1 MSTATFGPPLIVW
14 LGPRRY
20 SFPTG
25 RDVTV
30 GLDSS
35 ADIRLDAA
43 GPSSTPPLVVLHYN
57 GDQWIAV
64 DRSEAGIYVDG
75 VRMST
80 VFIHDGRAI
89 TLGDPQYGPRLV
101 FQLAAP
107 PPPPRQAPPPPM
119 RPAAPP
125 PRPPRPVQHNRPP
138 VPPPPLRPPPPP
150 RPMPGAGPW
159 PAPPPPPP
167 PMPAP
172 PLPIAQPPPP
182 PPLQPPPQQL
192 APPQPAPGLPP
203 GIPPPAPRRTA
214 VTARLTGAMQKL
226 LPRRPQPRP
235 SEAAPTTQLEQPAE
249 EKTPPPPLP
258 LPPPQ
263 QPEPDL
269 PPAIPAPAP
278 RRTVVTARLTGA
290 MQKLLPRRPQPRPH
304 EAAPTTQLEQPAEE
318 KIPSPPTERV
328 SITGSLQ
335 ARRVR
340 LSVDGDQALADLS
353 FTASPGTVTAVVGL
367 SEASTSALVDV
378 LGGAIQPSGGTVDF
392 DGHDV
397 AADDVRPHV
406 GLVPHHDLLH
416 PQLTLEQALRY
427 AAELRLPPSTSVD
440 RRREAVHS
448 ALEKMGLSSLR
459 TVKAG
464 KLTVEQRKRA
474 SLAVELLTE
483 PSLLVF
489 DEPTADL
496 DSAAEQEMSETLRR
510 LADEGRVVVVATTA
524 PSNLDAC
531 DRVLVLTPTGIPVFA
546 GAPSQIGTQ
555 LGSTDW
561 AVILKRVRADP
572 YGAHDEYLARQH
584 DAPAADP
591 EPLESDEHPAPPPLP
606 SLLRQS
612 IIAARRQAWLMVADQ
627 RYFIFLTILP
637 LLIGAISLL
646 VPGDAGLGPASR
658 YGSSPD
664 QAVEILAV
672 LAVGAVLIGTALG
685 IRDLFG
691 EQRIFRREQAH
702 GLSAS
707 AFLAGKVIVYSL
719 TAIVQTAVITIV
731 ATVGTAAPS
740 HGGALLGHGKLGAT
754 VELFIAL
761 AVTAIVSAMVALGF
775 SLLAT
780 YSEQILLTA
789 VLIVLIS
796 MVFAGA
802 LFPLSGR
809 FPLEQIAGLV
819 PSRWGFAAAAAT
831 IDVHAVNPLAEAD
844 DSWKHSSGQWL
855 LDMGVLIGFGVV
867 ATAALRWRLRRPSR
881 RHQLP
886 LISDHNAL

>member
-30 GLDSS
+30 GLDGS
-35 ADIRLDAA
+35 ADVRLDAT
-43 GPSSTPPLVVLHYN
+43 GPSATPPLVVLHYN

-64 DRSEAGIYVDG
+64 DRSEAGIFVDG

-107 PPPPRQAPPPPM
+107 PPPPPQAPPPPM

-125 PRPPRPVQHNRPP
+125 PRPPRPAHHNRPP
-138 VPPPPLRPPPPP
+138 LPPPPLRPPPPP
-150 RPMPGAGPW
+150 PRPMPGPAPW
-159 PAPPPPPP
+159 SAPPPPPP
-167 PMPAP
+167 PMRTP
-172 PLPIAQPPPP
+172 PPPPIAQAPPP
-182 PPLQPPPQQL
+182 PPLPPPPLPPPPPQQPAPDLPPAIL
-192 APPQPAPGLPP
+192 APAPK
-203 GIPPPAPRRTA
+203 RT
-214 VTARLTGAMQKL
+214 VITARLTGAMHKL
-226 LPRRPQPRP
+226 LSRRPQPRP
-235 SEAAPTTQLEQPAE
+235 DEAAPTTQLEQPDE
-249 EKTPPPPLP
+249 EK
-258 LPPPQ
+258 
-263 QPEPDL
+263 
-269 PPAIPAPAP
+269 
-278 RRTVVTARLTGA
+278 V
-290 MQKLLPRRPQPRPH
+290 
-304 EAAPTTQLEQPAEE
+304 
-318 KIPSPPTERV
+318 PSPPTERV

-378 LGGAIQPSGGTVDF
+378 LGGAVQPSGGTVDF

-427 AAELRLPPSTSVD
+427 AAELRLPPGTSAD
-440 RRREAVHS
+440 RRREAVRS
-448 ALEKMGLSSLR
+448 VLETMGLSSLR

-489 DEPTADL
+489 DEPTVDL

-546 GAPSQIGTQ
+546 GAPSQIDTQ

-561 AVILKRVRADP
+561 AVILKRVRSDP
-572 YGAHDEYLARQH
+572 YGAHDAYLARQQ

-591 EPLESDEHPAPPPLP
+591 EPLESVEHPAPPPLP

-672 LAVGAVLIGTALG
+672 LAVGAVLMGTALG

-731 ATVGTAAPS
+731 ATVGTEAPS

-780 YSEQILLTA
+780 YSEQIVLTA

-802 LFPLSGR
+802 LFPISGR

-831 IDVHAVNPLAEAD
+831 VDVHAVNPLAEAD

>member
-1 MSTATFGPPLIVW
+1 VSTAAFGPPLIVW

-35 ADIRLDAA
+35 ADIHLDAA
-43 GPSSTPPLVVLHYN
+43 GPSATPPLVVLHYN

-64 DRSEAGIYVDG
+64 DRSEAGIFVDG

-107 PPPPRQAPPPPM
+107 PPRPPQAPPPPM

-125 PRPPRPVQHNRPP
+125 PRPPRPVHHNRPP
-138 VPPPPLRPPPPP
+138 VPPLPLRPPP
-150 RPMPGAGPW
+150 RPVPGAGPW
-159 PAPPPPPP
+159 SAPPPPPP
-167 PMPAP
+167 PMPTP
-172 PLPIAQPPPP
+172 PPPIVQAPPPP
-182 PPLQPPPQQL
+182 PLLQPPPQQ
-192 APPQPAPGLPP
+192 A
-203 GIPPPAPRRTA
+203 
-214 VTARLTGAMQKL
+214 
-226 LPRRPQPRP
+226 
-235 SEAAPTTQLEQPAE
+235 
-249 EKTPPPPLP
+249 
-258 LPPPQ
+258 
-263 QPEPDL
+263 EPDL

-290 MQKLLPRRPQPRPH
+290 MQKLLPRRPQPRLH
-304 EAAPTTQLEQPAEE
+304 EAAPTTQLQQPAEE
-318 KIPSPPTERV
+318 KIPSPSPERV
-328 SITGSLQ
+328 SITGPLQ

-340 LSVDGDQALADLS
+340 LSVDGEQALADLS

-378 LGGAIQPSGGTVDF
+378 LGGAVQPSGGTVDF

-416 PQLTLEQALRY
+416 RQLTLEQALRY
-427 AAELRLPPSTSVD
+427 AAELRLPPGTSAD
-440 RRREAVHS
+440 RRREVVGS
-448 ALEKMGLSSLR
+448 VLEKMGLSSLR

-496 DSAAEQEMSETLRR
+496 DSAAEQQMSETLRR

-561 AVILKRVRADP
+561 AVILKRVRSDP
-572 YGAHDEYLARQH
+572 YGAHDEYLARQQ

-591 EPLESDEHPAPPPLP
+591 EPLESVEHPAPPPLP

-612 IIAARRQAWLMVADQ
+612 IIATRRQAWLMVADQ
-627 RYFIFLTILP
+627 GYFIFLTILP

-672 LAVGAVLIGTALG
+672 LAVGAVLMGTALG

-731 ATVGTAAPS
+731 ATVGTGAPS

-802 LFPLSGR
+802 LFPISGR
-809 FPLEQIAGLV
+809 IPLEQIAGLV

-831 IDVHAVNPLAEAD
+831 VDVHAVNPLAEAD

>member
-1 MSTATFGPPLIVW
+1 M
-14 LGPRRY
+14 
-20 SFPTG
+20 
-25 RDVTV
+25 
-30 GLDSS
+30 
-35 ADIRLDAA
+35 
-43 GPSSTPPLVVLHYN
+43 
-57 GDQWIAV
+57 
-64 DRSEAGIYVDG
+64 
-75 VRMST
+75 
-80 VFIHDGRAI
+80 
-89 TLGDPQYGPRLV
+89 
-101 FQLAAP
+101 
-107 PPPPRQAPPPPM
+107 
-119 RPAAPP
+119 
-125 PRPPRPVQHNRPP
+125 
-138 VPPPPLRPPPPP
+138 
-150 RPMPGAGPW
+150 
-159 PAPPPPPP
+159 
-167 PMPAP
+167 
-172 PLPIAQPPPP
+172 
-182 PPLQPPPQQL
+182 
-192 APPQPAPGLPP
+192 
-203 GIPPPAPRRTA
+203 
-214 VTARLTGAMQKL
+214 
-226 LPRRPQPRP
+226 
-235 SEAAPTTQLEQPAE
+235 
-249 EKTPPPPLP
+249 
-258 LPPPQ
+258 
-263 QPEPDL
+263 
-269 PPAIPAPAP
+269 
-278 RRTVVTARLTGA
+278 
-290 MQKLLPRRPQPRPH
+290 
-304 EAAPTTQLEQPAEE
+304 
-318 KIPSPPTERV
+318 
-328 SITGSLQ
+328 
-335 ARRVR
+335 R

-378 LGGAIQPSGGTVDF
+378 LGGTIQPSGGTVDF

-406 GLVPHHDLLH
+406 GLVPHHDLLY

-427 AAELRLPPSTSVD
+427 TAELRLPPGTSAD
-440 RRREAVHS
+440 RRREVVRS
-448 ALEKMGLSSLR
+448 VLEKMGLSSLR

-510 LADEGRVVVVATTA
+510 LADEGRAVVVATTA
-524 PSNLDAC
+524 PTNLDAC

-572 YGAHDEYLARQH
+572 YGAHDAYLARQH

-591 EPLESDEHPAPPPLP
+591 EPLETVEHPAPPPLP
-606 SLLRQS
+606 SLLRQT

-672 LAVGAVLIGTALG
+672 LVVGAVLMGTALG

-707 AFLAGKVIVYSL
+707 AYLAGKVIVYSL
-719 TAIVQTAVITIV
+719 TAIVQTAVITVV
-731 ATVGTAAPS
+731 ATVGTGAPTQAPLYSATASSVPASSCSSRWRSPPSSRRWSRLAS
-740 HGGALLGHGKLGAT
+740 HC
-754 VELFIAL
+754 
-761 AVTAIVSAMVALGF
+761 
-775 SLLAT
+775 LAT

-802 LFPLSGR
+802 LFPISGR

-831 IDVHAVNPLAEAD
+831 VDVHAVNPLAEAD

-855 LDMGVLIGFGVV
+855 LDMGALIGFGVA

>member
-1 MSTATFGPPLIVW
+1 VSTATFGPPLIVW

-43 GPSSTPPLVVLHYN
+43 GPSATPPLVVLHYN

-64 DRSEAGIYVDG
+64 DRGEAGIFVDG

-107 PPPPRQAPPPPM
+107 PPPPPQAPPPPM
-119 RPAAPP
+119 RPTAPP

-150 RPMPGAGPW
+150 PRPIPGPAPWSAPGPAPW
-159 PAPPPPPP
+159 SAPPPPPP
-167 PMPAP
+167 PMPT
-172 PLPIAQPPPP
+172 PPPP
-182 PPLQPPPQQL
+182 LLQPPPQQ
-192 APPQPAPGLPP
+192 PA
-203 GIPPPAPRRTA
+203 
-214 VTARLTGAMQKL
+214 
-226 LPRRPQPRP
+226 
-235 SEAAPTTQLEQPAE
+235 
-249 EKTPPPPLP
+249 
-258 LPPPQ
+258 
-263 QPEPDL
+263 PDL

-278 RRTVVTARLTGA
+278 KRTVVTARLTGA
-290 MQKLLPRRPQPRPH
+290 MQKLRPRRPQPRPH

-318 KIPSPPTERV
+318 KTPSPPPERV

-406 GLVPHHDLLH
+406 GLVPRHDLLH

-427 AAELRLPPSTSVD
+427 AAELRLPPGTSAD
-440 RRREAVHS
+440 GRREVVRS
-448 ALEKMGLSSLR
+448 VLEKMGLSSLR

-561 AVILKRVRADP
+561 AVILKRVRSDP
-572 YGAHDEYLARQH
+572 YGAHDAYLARQQ

-591 EPLESDEHPAPPPLP
+591 EPLESVEHPAPPPLP

-672 LAVGAVLIGTALG
+672 LAVGAVLMGTALG

-731 ATVGTAAPS
+731 ATVGTEAPS

-802 LFPLSGR
+802 LFPISGR
-809 FPLEQIAGLV
+809 IPLEQIAALV

-831 IDVHAVNPLAEAD
+831 VDVHAVNPLAEAD

>member
-43 GPSSTPPLVVLHYN
+43 GPSATPPLVVLHYN

-64 DRSEAGIYVDG
+64 DRSEAGIFVDG

-107 PPPPRQAPPPPM
+107 PPPPPQAPPPPM

-125 PRPPRPVQHNRPP
+125 PRPPWPVHHNRPP

-150 RPMPGAGPW
+150 RPMPGPAPW
-159 PAPPPPPP
+159 SAPPPPPP
-167 PMPAP
+167 PTPAP
-172 PLPIAQPPPP
+172 PPPLAQAPPPP
-182 PPLQPPPQQL
+182 PLLQPPPQQ
-192 APPQPAPGLPP
+192 PA
-203 GIPPPAPRRTA
+203 
-214 VTARLTGAMQKL
+214 
-226 LPRRPQPRP
+226 
-235 SEAAPTTQLEQPAE
+235 
-249 EKTPPPPLP
+249 
-258 LPPPQ
+258 
-263 QPEPDL
+263 PDL
-269 PPAIPAPAP
+269 PPAFPAPAP
-278 RRTVVTARLTGA
+278 KRTVVTARLTGA

-304 EAAPTTQLEQPAEE
+304 EAAPTTQLQQPAEE
-318 KIPSPPTERV
+318 KIPSPSPERV

-378 LGGAIQPSGGTVDF
+378 LGGTIQPSGGTVDF

-427 AAELRLPPSTSVD
+427 AAELRLPPGTSAD
-440 RRREAVHS
+440 HRREVVRS
-448 ALEKMGLSSLR
+448 VLEKMGLSSLR

-591 EPLESDEHPAPPPLP
+591 EPLESVEHPAPPPLP

-672 LAVGAVLIGTALG
+672 LAVGAVLMGTALG

-702 GLSAS
+702 GFSAS

-731 ATVGTAAPS
+731 ATVGTGAPS
-740 HGGALLGHGKLGAT
+740 HGGALLGHGKLGAS

-802 LFPLSGR
+802 LFPISGR

-831 IDVHAVNPLAEAD
+831 VDVHAVNPLAEAD

>member
-1 MSTATFGPPLIVW
+1 VSTATFGPLLIVW

-20 SFPTG
+20 SFPAG

-35 ADIRLDAA
+35 ADIRLNAA
-43 GPSSTPPLVVLHYN
+43 GPSATPPLVVLHYN
-57 GDQWIAV
+57 GEQWLAV
-64 DRSEAGIYVDG
+64 DRSEAGIFVDG

-107 PPPPRQAPPPPM
+107 PPPPPQAPPPPM

-125 PRPPRPVQHNRPP
+125 PRLSRPVHHNRAP
-138 VPPPPLRPPPPP
+138 VPPPLLPPPPPPP
-150 RPMPGAGPW
+150 RPMPGPAPW
-159 PAPPPPPP
+159 SAPPPPRPMPPPQPPLAQAPPPPPP
-167 PMPAP
+167 
-172 PLPIAQPPPP
+172 LHP
-182 PPLQPPPQQL
+182 PPLH
-192 APPQPAPGLPP
+192 
-203 GIPPPAPRRTA
+203 
-214 VTARLTGAMQKL
+214 
-226 LPRRPQPRP
+226 
-235 SEAAPTTQLEQPAE
+235 
-249 EKTPPPPLP
+249 
-258 LPPPQ
+258 PPPQ

-269 PPAIPAPAP
+269 PQAIPAPASK
-278 RRTVVTARLTGA
+278 RTVVTARLTGA

-318 KIPSPPTERV
+318 KISSPPPERV

-416 PQLTLEQALRY
+416 PQLTLGQALRY
-427 AAELRLPPSTSVD
+427 AAELRLPPGTSAD
-440 RRREAVHS
+440 RRREVVRS
-448 ALEKMGLSSLR
+448 VLEKMGLSSLR

-546 GAPSQIGTQ
+546 GTPSQIGAQ

-591 EPLESDEHPAPPPLP
+591 EPLETAEHPAPPPLP

-637 LLIGAISLL
+637 LLIGAITLL

-672 LAVGAVLIGTALG
+672 LAVGAVLMGTALG

-691 EQRIFRREQAH
+691 EGRIFRREQAH

-731 ATVGTAAPS
+731 ATVGTGAPS

-761 AVTAIVSAMVALGF
+761 AVTAIVSAMLALSF

-802 LFPLSGR
+802 LFPISGR

-831 IDVHAVNPLAEAD
+831 VDVHAVNPLAEAD

-855 LDMGVLIGFGVV
+855 LDMGVLIGFGIV

>member
-43 GPSSTPPLVVLHYN
+43 GPSATPPLVVLHYN

-64 DRSEAGIYVDG
+64 DRSEAGIFVDG

-89 TLGDPQYGPRLV
+89 TLGDPQYGPRLI

-107 PPPPRQAPPPPM
+107 PPPPPQAPPPPM

-125 PRPPRPVQHNRPP
+125 PRPPRPVHHNRPP
-138 VPPPPLRPPPPP
+138 VRPPLLPPPPRAMPGPVAWSAVPPPPL
-150 RPMPGAGPW
+150 
-159 PAPPPPPP
+159 
-167 PMPAP
+167 
-172 PLPIAQPPPP
+172 LQPPPP
-182 PPLQPPPQQL
+182 LAQAPPPLPLRQPPPQQPEPDV
-192 APPQPAPGLPP
+192 PPAF
-203 GIPPPAPRRTA
+203 PPPAPKRMA
-214 VTARLTGAMQKL
+214 VTSRLTGAMHKL

-235 SEAAPTTQLEQPAE
+235 DDFALTTQLP
-249 EKTPPPPLP
+249 
-258 LPPPQ
+258 
-263 QPEPDL
+263 
-269 PPAIPAPAP
+269 
-278 RRTVVTARLTGA
+278 
-290 MQKLLPRRPQPRPH
+290 
-304 EAAPTTQLEQPAEE
+304 QPAEE
-318 KIPSPPTERV
+318 KIPSPSPERV
-328 SITGSLQ
+328 SITGPLQ

-340 LSVDGDQALADLS
+340 LSVDGEQALADLS

-392 DGHDV
+392 DGHYV

-406 GLVPHHDLLH
+406 GLVPRHDLLH
-416 PQLTLEQALRY
+416 PQLTLEQALGY
-427 AAELRLPPSTSVD
+427 AAELRLPPGTSAD
-440 RRREAVHS
+440 RRREVVRS
-448 ALEKMGLSSLR
+448 VLEKMGLSSLR

-672 LAVGAVLIGTALG
+672 LAVGAVLMGTSLG
-685 IRDLFG
+685 IRDLFA

-719 TAIVQTAVITIV
+719 TAVAQTAVITIV
-731 ATVGTAAPS
+731 ATVGTVAPT
-740 HGGALLGHGKLGAT
+740 HGAALLGHSKLGAS

-796 MVFAGA
+796 MMFAGA
-802 LFPLSGR
+802 LFPISGR

-831 IDVHAVNPLAEAD
+831 VDVHAVNPLAEAD

-855 LDMGVLIGFGVV
+855 LDMGVLIGFGVA
-867 ATAALRWRLRRPSR
+867 ATAALHWRLRRPSR

>member
-1 MSTATFGPPLIVW
+1 VSTATFGPLLIVW

-30 GLDSS
+30 GLETT

-43 GPSSTPPLVVLHYN
+43 GPSATPPLVVLHYN
-57 GDQWIAV
+57 GDQWLAV
-64 DRSEAGIYVDG
+64 DRSEAGIFVDG

-125 PRPPRPVQHNRPP
+125 PRPPRPVAHNRPP

-150 RPMPGAGPW
+150 RPMPGARAW
-159 PAPPPPPP
+159 SAPPPPPP
-167 PMPAP
+167 PMPTP
-172 PLPIAQPPPP
+172 PPPIAWSASPPPIAQAPPP
-182 PPLQPPPQQL
+182 PPLLQPPPQL
-192 APPQPAPGLPP
+192 PEPDLPPAIPAPV
-203 GIPPPAPRRTA
+203 PRRTA

-226 LPRRPQPRP
+226 LPRRSQPRLH
-235 SEAAPTTQLEQPAE
+235 EAEPTTQLQ
-249 EKTPPPPLP
+249 
-258 LPPPQ
+258 
-263 QPEPDL
+263 
-269 PPAIPAPAP
+269 
-278 RRTVVTARLTGA
+278 
-290 MQKLLPRRPQPRPH
+290 
-304 EAAPTTQLEQPAEE
+304 QPAEE
-318 KIPSPPTERV
+318 KIPSPPSERV
-328 SITGSLQ
+328 SITGPLQ

-340 LSVDGDQALADLS
+340 LSVDGEQALANLS

-378 LGGAIQPSGGTVDF
+378 LGGAVQPSGGTVDF

-416 PQLTLEQALRY
+416 PQLTLDQALRY
-427 AAELRLPPSTSVD
+427 AAELRLPPATSAD
-440 RRREAVHS
+440 RRREVVHS
-448 ALEKMGLSSLR
+448 VLEKMGLSSLR

-561 AVILKRVRADP
+561 AVILKRVRSDP
-572 YGAHDEYLARQH
+572 YGAHDEYLARQQ

-591 EPLESDEHPAPPPLP
+591 EPPESVERPAPPPLP

-612 IIAARRQAWLMVADQ
+612 IIATRRQAWLLVADQ

-637 LLIGAISLL
+637 LLVGAISLL

-685 IRDLFG
+685 IRDLFR

-702 GLSAS
+702 GFSAS

-731 ATVGTAAPS
+731 ATVGTGAPN

-780 YSEQILLTA
+780 YSEQILLSA

-802 LFPLSGR
+802 LFPISGR

-819 PSRWGFAAAAAT
+819 PSRWGFAATAAT
-831 IDVHAVNPLAEAD
+831 VDVHAVNPLAEAD

-855 LDMGVLIGFGVV
+855 LDMGALLGFGIV

-881 RHQLP
+881 RHQPP

>member
-1 MSTATFGPPLIVW
+1 VSTATFGPPLIVW

-25 RDVTV
+25 RDVTI
-30 GLDSS
+30 GLDSD
-35 ADIRLDAA
+35 ADIRLQAV
-43 GPSSTPPLVVLHYN
+43 GPSVTPPLVVLHYN
-57 GDQWIAV
+57 GDQWLAV
-64 DRSEAGIYVDG
+64 DRSEAGIFVDG

-107 PPPPRQAPPPPM
+107 PPPRPQAPPPPM

-125 PRPPRPVQHNRPP
+125 PRPPRPFQHNRPP
-138 VPPPPLRPPPPP
+138 VPPPLLPPPP
-150 RPMPGAGPW
+150 RPMPGPVAW
-159 PAPPPPPP
+159 SAAPPPP
-167 PMPAP
+167 
-172 PLPIAQPPPP
+172 L
-182 PPLQPPPQQL
+182 LQ
-192 APPQPAPGLPP
+192 
-203 GIPPPAPRRTA
+203 
-214 VTARLTGAMQKL
+214 
-226 LPRRPQPRP
+226 
-235 SEAAPTTQLEQPAE
+235 
-249 EKTPPPPLP
+249 
-258 LPPPQ
+258 PPPQ
-263 QPEPDL
+263 QPEPDS
-269 PPAIPAPAP
+269 PPAFPPPASK
-278 RRTVVTARLTGA
+278 RTVVTARLTGA
-290 MQKLLPRRPQPRPH
+290 MQKLRPRRPQPRPH
-304 EAAPTTQLEQPAEE
+304 EAAPTTQQPQSAEE
-318 KIPSPPTERV
+318 KIPSPPPERV
-328 SITGSLQ
+328 SITGPLQ

-340 LSVDGDQALADLS
+340 LSVDGEQALADLS

-378 LGGAIQPSGGTVDF
+378 LGGAVQPSGGTVDF

-397 AADDVRPHV
+397 AADDVRPHI

-427 AAELRLPPSTSVD
+427 AAELRLPPGTSAD
-440 RRREAVHS
+440 HRREVVRS
-448 ALEKMGLSSLR
+448 VLEKMGLGSLR

-496 DSAAEQEMSETLRR
+496 DSAAEQEISETLRR
-510 LADEGRVVVVATTA
+510 LANEGRVVVVATTA
-524 PSNLDAC
+524 PTDLDAC

-591 EPLESDEHPAPPPLP
+591 EPPETVEHPAAPPLP
-606 SLLRQS
+606 SLLRQ
-612 IIAARRQAWLMVADQ
+612 ILIAARRQAWLMVADQ
-627 RYFIFLTILP
+627 RYLIFLTILP
-637 LLIGAISLL
+637 LLVGAISLL

-672 LAVGAVLIGTALG
+672 LVVGAVLMGTALG

-707 AFLAGKVIVYSL
+707 AYLAGKIIVYSL

-731 ATVGTAAPS
+731 ATVGTGAPT
-740 HGGALLGHGKLGAT
+740 HGAALLGHSKLGAS

-761 AVTAIVSAMVALGF
+761 AVTAIASAMVALGF

-802 LFPLSGR
+802 LFPTSGR
-809 FPLEQIAGLV
+809 FPLEQIAALV

-831 IDVHAVNPLAEAD
+831 VDIHAVNPLAEAD

-855 LDMGVLIGFGVV
+855 LDMGALIGFGVA

-886 LISDHNAL
+886 LISDHSAL

>member
-1 MSTATFGPPLIVW
+1 VSTATFGPTLIVW

-30 GLDSS
+30 GLDTS
-35 ADIRLDAA
+35 ADVRLDSA
-43 GPSSTPPLVVLHYN
+43 GPLATPPLVVLHYN

-64 DRSEAGIYVDG
+64 DRSEAGIYVEG

-107 PPPPRQAPPPPM
+107 PPPPPQAPPPPPM

-125 PRPPRPVQHNRPP
+125 PRPIHHNR
-138 VPPPPLRPPPPP
+138 PPPP
-150 RPMPGAGPW
+150 RPMPGPVPRSA
-159 PAPPPPPP
+159 
-167 PMPAP
+167 
-172 PLPIAQPPPP
+172 PPPP
-182 PPLQPPPQQL
+182 PPLQPPP
-192 APPQPAPGLPP
+192 PPLQPPPPPLQSPPPPIQPAP
-203 GIPPPAPRRTA
+203 PPPPQQPEPESPPAFPPPVPRRAA

-235 SEAAPTTQLEQPAE
+235 QEPAPTTQLHQPAE
-249 EKTPPPPLP
+249 EK
-258 LPPPQ
+258 
-263 QPEPDL
+263 
-269 PPAIPAPAP
+269 
-278 RRTVVTARLTGA
+278 V
-290 MQKLLPRRPQPRPH
+290 
-304 EAAPTTQLEQPAEE
+304 
-318 KIPSPPTERV
+318 PSPSPERV
-328 SITGSLQ
+328 SITGALQ

-340 LSVDGDQALADLS
+340 LSVDGEQALADLS

-378 LGGAIQPSGGTVDF
+378 LGGAIQPTGGTVDF

-427 AAELRLPPSTSVD
+427 AAELRLPPSTSAD
-440 RRREAVHS
+440 RRREVVHS
-448 ALEKMGLSSLR
+448 ALEKTGLSALR
-459 TVKAG
+459 TVKTG
-464 KLTVEQRKRA
+464 KLTVDQRKRA

-510 LADEGRVVVVATTA
+510 LADEGRVVVVVTTA

-546 GAPSQIGTQ
+546 DAPSQIGTQ

-561 AVILKRVRADP
+561 AVILKRVRSDP
-572 YGAHDEYLARQH
+572 YGAHDAYLARQQ

-591 EPLESDEHPAPPPLP
+591 EPLESVEHPAPPPLP

-658 YGSSPD
+658 YGGSPD

-672 LAVGAVLIGTALG
+672 LTVGAVLIGTALG
-685 IRDLFG
+685 VRDLFA

-707 AFLAGKVIVYSL
+707 AFLGGKAIVYSL
-719 TAIVQTAVITIV
+719 PAVVQAAVITVV
-731 ATVGTAAPS
+731 ATVGTKPPS
-740 HGGALLGHGKLGAT
+740 HGAVLLGHSKLGAS
-754 VELFIAL
+754 VELFMVL
-761 AVTAIVSAMVALGF
+761 AVTAIVSAMVALAF
-775 SLLAT
+775 SALAT
-780 YSEQILLTA
+780 YSEEVLLIG

-796 MVFAGA
+796 LVFAGA

-819 PSRWGFAAAAAT
+819 PSRWGFAAAAST
-831 IDVHAVNPLAEAD
+831 VDLHAVNPLA
-844 DSWKHSSGQWL
+844 DS
-855 LDMGVLIGFGVV
+855 D
-867 ATAALRWRLRRPSR
+867 
-881 RHQLP
+881 
-886 LISDHNAL
+886 

>member
-1 MSTATFGPPLIVW
+1 VSTATFGPPLIVW

-20 SFPTG
+20 SFPIG
-25 RDVTV
+25 RDVIV

-35 ADIRLDAA
+35 ADVRLDAA
-43 GPSSTPPLVVLHYN
+43 GPSATPPLVVLHYN

-64 DRSEAGIYVDG
+64 DRSEAGIFVDG

-107 PPPPRQAPPPPM
+107 PPPRAQAPPPPMRPAVPPPPM

-125 PRPPRPVQHNRPP
+125 PRPPRPVHHNRPP

-150 RPMPGAGPW
+150 GAGAW
-159 PAPPPPPP
+159 SAPPPPPP
-167 PMPAP
+167 P
-172 PLPIAQPPPP
+172 PL
-182 PPLQPPPQQL
+182 LQ
-192 APPQPAPGLPP
+192 
-203 GIPPPAPRRTA
+203 
-214 VTARLTGAMQKL
+214 
-226 LPRRPQPRP
+226 
-235 SEAAPTTQLEQPAE
+235 
-249 EKTPPPPLP
+249 
-258 LPPPQ
+258 PPPQ

-290 MQKLLPRRPQPRPH
+290 MQKLRPQRPQPPLH
-304 EAAPTTQLEQPAEE
+304 EAAPTTQLQQPAEE
-318 KIPSPPTERV
+318 KIPSPSPERV
-328 SITGSLQ
+328 SITGPLQ

-340 LSVDGDQALADLS
+340 LSVDGEQALADLS

-378 LGGAIQPSGGTVDF
+378 LGGAVQPSGGTVDF

-416 PQLTLEQALRY
+416 PQLTLVQALRY
-427 AAELRLPPSTSVD
+427 AAELRLPPGTSAD
-440 RRREAVHS
+440 RRREVVRS
-448 ALEKMGLSSLR
+448 ALEKVGLSSLR

-496 DSAAEQEMSETLRR
+496 DAAAEQEMSETLRR

-546 GAPSQIGTQ
+546 GAPSEIGTQ

-561 AVILKRVRADP
+561 TVILKRVRADP
-572 YGAHDEYLARQH
+572 YGAHDEYLARQQ

-591 EPLESDEHPAPPPLP
+591 EPLESVEHPAPPPLP
-606 SLLRQS
+606 SLLRQI

-672 LAVGAVLIGTALG
+672 LAVGAVLMGTALG
-685 IRDLFG
+685 IRELFG

-731 ATVGTAAPS
+731 ATVGTGAPS

-802 LFPLSGR
+802 LFPISGR

-819 PSRWGFAAAAAT
+819 PARWGFAAAAAT
-831 IDVHAVNPLAEAD
+831 VDVHAVNPLAEAD

-855 LDMGVLIGFGVV
+855 LDMGVLIGLGVV
-867 ATAALRWRLRRPSR
+867 ATATLRWRLRRPSR

>member
-1 MSTATFGPPLIVW
+1 
-14 LGPRRY
+14 
-20 SFPTG
+20 
-25 RDVTV
+25 
-30 GLDSS
+30 
-35 ADIRLDAA
+35 
-43 GPSSTPPLVVLHYN
+43 
-57 GDQWIAV
+57 
-64 DRSEAGIYVDG
+64 
-75 VRMST
+75 
-80 VFIHDGRAI
+80 
-89 TLGDPQYGPRLV
+89 
-101 FQLAAP
+101 
-107 PPPPRQAPPPPM
+107 
-119 RPAAPP
+119 
-125 PRPPRPVQHNRPP
+125 
-138 VPPPPLRPPPPP
+138 
-150 RPMPGAGPW
+150 
-159 PAPPPPPP
+159 
-167 PMPAP
+167 
-172 PLPIAQPPPP
+172 
-182 PPLQPPPQQL
+182 
-192 APPQPAPGLPP
+192 
-203 GIPPPAPRRTA
+203 
-214 VTARLTGAMQKL
+214 
-226 LPRRPQPRP
+226 
-235 SEAAPTTQLEQPAE
+235 
-249 EKTPPPPLP
+249 
-258 LPPPQ
+258 
-263 QPEPDL
+263 
-269 PPAIPAPAP
+269 
-278 RRTVVTARLTGA
+278 VVTARLTGA

-304 EAAPTTQLEQPAEE
+304 EAAPTTQLPQQAEK
-318 KIPSPPTERV
+318 KIPSPSPERV
-328 SITGSLQ
+328 SITGPLQ

-353 FTASPGTVTAVVGL
+353 FTASPGTVIAVVGL

-397 AADDVRPHV
+397 AANDVRPHV
-406 GLVPHHDLLH
+406 GLVPRHDLLH

-427 AAELRLPPSTSVD
+427 AAELRLPPGTSAD
-440 RRREAVHS
+440 HRREVVRS
-448 ALEKMGLSSLR
+448 VLEKMGLSSLR

-510 LADEGRVVVVATTA
+510 LADEGRVVVVATTT
-524 PSNLDAC
+524 PTNLDAC

-546 GAPSQIGTQ
+546 GAPSQIGAQ

-591 EPLESDEHPAPPPLP
+591 EPLETVERRAPPPLP

-672 LAVGAVLIGTALG
+672 LVVGAVLMGTALG

-731 ATVGTAAPS
+731 AAVGTAAPTD
-740 HGGALLGHGKLGAT
+740 GAALLGHGKLGAT

-789 VLIVLIS
+789 VLIILIS

-802 LFPLSGR
+802 LFPISGR
-809 FPLEQIAGLV
+809 IPLEQIAGLV

-831 IDVHAVNPLAEAD
+831 VDVHAVNPLAEAD

-855 LDMGVLIGFGVV
+855 LDMGALIGFGVA

>member
-1 MSTATFGPPLIVW
+1 VAVSTATFGSPLIVW

-20 SFPTG
+20 SFPIG

-35 ADIRLDAA
+35 ADIRLDAT
-43 GPSSTPPLVVLHYN
+43 GPSATPPLVVLHHN

-64 DRSEAGIYVDG
+64 DRSEAGLFVDG

-89 TLGDPQYGPRLV
+89 TLGDPQYGPRLI
-101 FQLAAP
+101 FQLPAP
-107 PPPPRQAPPPPM
+107 PPPPPQAPPPPM
-119 RPAAPP
+119 RPPAAP

-138 VPPPPLRPPPPP
+138 IPPPLMPSPPPPRPMPGPARRPVPPPPPPP
-150 RPMPGAGPW
+150 RPMPP
-159 PAPPPPPP
+159 PPPPPLQAPPPPPP
-167 PMPAP
+167 P
-172 PLPIAQPPPP
+172 L
-182 PPLQPPPQQL
+182 LQLPQQPGPDL
-192 APPQPAPGLPP
+192 LPAF
-203 GIPPPAPRRTA
+203 PPPAPNRTL
-214 VTARLTGAMQKL
+214 VTARITSALQKL
-226 LPRRPQPRP
+226 LPRRPQPP
-235 SEAAPTTQLEQPAE
+235 
-249 EKTPPPPLP
+249 
-258 LPPPQ
+258 
-263 QPEPDL
+263 
-269 PPAIPAPAP
+269 
-278 RRTVVTARLTGA
+278 
-290 MQKLLPRRPQPRPH
+290 PH
-304 EAAPTTQLEQPAEE
+304 EAAPTTQLPQPAEAAPTTQLPQPATG
-318 KIPSPPTERV
+318 KIPSPSPERV
-328 SITGSLQ
+328 SITGPLQ

-340 LSVDGDQALADLS
+340 LSVDGEQALADLS

-427 AAELRLPPSTSVD
+427 AAELRLPPGTSAD
-440 RRREAVHS
+440 HRREVVRS
-448 ALEKMGLSSLR
+448 VLEKMGLSSLR

-524 PSNLDAC
+524 PTNLDAC

-561 AVILKRVRADP
+561 TVILKRVRADP
-572 YGAHDEYLARQH
+572 YGAHDEYLARQQ
-584 DAPAADP
+584 DVPAADP
-591 EPLESDEHPAPPPLP
+591 EPPEAVEHPAPPPLP

-612 IIAARRQAWLMVADQ
+612 IIAVRRQAWLMVADQ

-637 LLIGAISLL
+637 LLIGAIALL

-672 LAVGAVLIGTALG
+672 LVVGAVLMGTALG

-707 AFLAGKVIVYSL
+707 AFLVGKVIVYSL

-731 ATVGTAAPS
+731 ATVGTGAPA
-740 HGGALLGHGKLGAT
+740 HGAALLGHGKLGAS
-754 VELFIAL
+754 VELFIVL
-761 AVTAIVSAMVALGF
+761 AVTAIVSAMIALGF
-775 SLLAT
+775 SSLAT
-780 YSEQILLTA
+780 YSEQILLTG
-789 VLIVLIS
+789 VLIVLLS

-802 LFPLSGR
+802 LFPISGR

-831 IDVHAVNPLAEAD
+831 VDVHAVNPLAEAD

-855 LDMGVLIGFGVV
+855 LDMGALIGFGVA

>member
-1 MSTATFGPPLIVW
+1 LIVW

-30 GLDSS
+30 GLDGG
-35 ADIRLDAA
+35 ADIRLDAT
-43 GPSSTPPLVVLHYN
+43 GPSGAPPLVVLHFN

-64 DRSEAGIYVDG
+64 DRSEAGIFVDG

-107 PPPPRQAPPPPM
+107 PPPPPQAPPPPM

-125 PRPPRPVQHNRPP
+125 PRPPRPVHHNRPP
-138 VPPPPLRPPPPP
+138 LPPPPLRPPPPP
-150 RPMPGAGPW
+150 PRPMLGPAPW
-159 PAPPPPPP
+159 SAPPPPPP
-167 PMPAP
+167 PMRTP
-172 PLPIAQPPPP
+172 PPPIAQAPPPSPPP
-182 PPLQPPPQQL
+182 PPLPPPPPQQ
-192 APPQPAPGLPP
+192 QPA
-203 GIPPPAPRRTA
+203 
-214 VTARLTGAMQKL
+214 
-226 LPRRPQPRP
+226 
-235 SEAAPTTQLEQPAE
+235 
-249 EKTPPPPLP
+249 
-258 LPPPQ
+258 
-263 QPEPDL
+263 PDL
-269 PPAIPAPAP
+269 PPAILAPAP
-278 RRTVVTARLTGA
+278 KRTVITARLTGA

-304 EAAPTTQLEQPAEE
+304 EAAPTTQLEQPAKE
-318 KIPSPPTERV
+318 KIPSPPPERV

-427 AAELRLPPSTSVD
+427 AAELRLPPGTSAD
-440 RRREAVHS
+440 RRREAVRS
-448 ALEKMGLSSLR
+448 VLETMGLGALR

-489 DEPTADL
+489 DEPTVDL

-561 AVILKRVRADP
+561 AIILKRVRSDP
-572 YGAHDEYLARQH
+572 YGAHDAYLARQQ

-591 EPLESDEHPAPPPLP
+591 EPLESVEHPAPPPLP

-672 LAVGAVLIGTALG
+672 LAVGAVLMGTALG

-719 TAIVQTAVITIV
+719 TATVQTAVITIV
-731 ATVGTAAPS
+731 ATVGTEAPS

-780 YSEQILLTA
+780 YSEQIVLTA

-802 LFPLSGR
+802 LFPISGR

-831 IDVHAVNPLAEAD
+831 VDVHAVNPLAEAD

>member
-1 MSTATFGPPLIVW
+1 VSTATFGSPLIVW

-35 ADIRLDAA
+35 ADIRLDTA
-43 GPSSTPPLVVLHYN
+43 GPSATPPLVVLHYN

-64 DRSEAGIYVDG
+64 DRGEAGIFVDG

-107 PPPPRQAPPPPM
+107 LPPPPPPPQAPPPPM
-119 RPAAPP
+119 RAPAPP
-125 PRPPRPVQHNRPP
+125 PRPPRPVHYNRPP
-138 VPPPPLRPPPPP
+138 VPPPLLPPPPPPPPP
-150 RPMPGAGPW
+150 RPMPGPAPW
-159 PAPPPPPP
+159 SAPPPPPPPP
-167 PMPAP
+167 PMPTPPP
-172 PLPIAQPPPP
+172 PLAQAPPP
-182 PPLQPPPQQL
+182 PPLLQPE
-192 APPQPAPGLPP
+192 LPP
-203 GIPPPAPRRTA
+203 AFPPPAPTRKL
-214 VTARLTGAMQKL
+214 VTERLTSVMQKL
-226 LPRRPQPRP
+226 LPQ
-235 SEAAPTTQLEQPAE
+235 
-249 EKTPPPPLP
+249 
-258 LPPPQ
+258 
-263 QPEPDL
+263 
-269 PPAIPAPAP
+269 
-278 RRTVVTARLTGA
+278 
-290 MQKLLPRRPQPRPH
+290 RPQPRPH
-304 EAAPTTQLEQPAEE
+304 EAAPTTQLPQPAEE
-318 KIPSPPTERV
+318 KIPSPSPERV
-328 SITGSLQ
+328 SITGPLQ

-340 LSVDGDQALADLS
+340 LSVDGEQALADLS

-378 LGGAIQPSGGTVDF
+378 LGGVIQPSGGTVDF

-427 AAELRLPPSTSVD
+427 AAELRLPPRTSAE

-448 ALEKMGLSSLR
+448 VLEKMELSSLR

-474 SLAVELLTE
+474 SLAAELLTE

-489 DEPTADL
+489 DEPAADL
-496 DSAAEQEMSETLRR
+496 DSAAEQQMSETLRR

-524 PSNLDAC
+524 PTNLDAC

-546 GAPSQIGTQ
+546 GAPSEIGAQ

-572 YGAHDEYLARQH
+572 YGAHDEYLARQQ
-584 DAPAADP
+584 DAPAAEP
-591 EPLESDEHPAPPPLP
+591 EPLESVEHPAPRSLP

-637 LLIGAISLL
+637 VLIGAIALL

-672 LAVGAVLIGTALG
+672 LAVGAVLMGTTLG

-691 EQRIFRREQAH
+691 ERRIFRREQAH

-731 ATVGTAAPS
+731 ATVGTAAPTQ
-740 HGGALLGHGKLGAT
+740 GGALLGHGKLGAS

-761 AVTAIVSAMVALGF
+761 AVTAIVSAMIALGL

-780 YSEQILLTA
+780 YSEQILLIA

-802 LFPLSGR
+802 LFPISGR

-831 IDVHAVNPLAEAD
+831 VDVHTVNPLAEAD
-844 DSWKHSSGQWL
+844 DSWKHSSRQWL
-855 LDMGVLIGFGVV
+855 LDMGVLVGFGLA

>member
-1 MSTATFGPPLIVW
+1 VSTATFGPPLIVW

-30 GLDSS
+30 GLDGS
-35 ADIRLDAA
+35 ADVRLDAT
-43 GPSSTPPLVVLHYN
+43 GPSATPPLVVLHYN

-64 DRSEAGIYVDG
+64 DRSEAGIFVDG

-107 PPPPRQAPPPPM
+107 PPPPPQAPPPPM

-125 PRPPRPVQHNRPP
+125 PRPPRPVHYNRPP
-138 VPPPPLRPPPPP
+138 LPPPPLRPPPPP
-150 RPMPGAGPW
+150 PRPMPGPAPW
-159 PAPPPPPP
+159 SAPPPPPP
-167 PMPAP
+167 PMRTP
-172 PLPIAQPPPP
+172 PPPIAQAPPPPIAQAPPP
-182 PPLQPPPQQL
+182 PPLRPPPPQQPAPDLPPAIL
-192 APPQPAPGLPP
+192 APAPK
-203 GIPPPAPRRTA
+203 RT
-214 VTARLTGAMQKL
+214 VITARLTGAMQKL

-235 SEAAPTTQLEQPAE
+235 DEPAPTTQLEQPDE
-249 EKTPPPPLP
+249 EK
-258 LPPPQ
+258 
-263 QPEPDL
+263 
-269 PPAIPAPAP
+269 
-278 RRTVVTARLTGA
+278 V
-290 MQKLLPRRPQPRPH
+290 
-304 EAAPTTQLEQPAEE
+304 
-318 KIPSPPTERV
+318 PSPPTERV

-416 PQLTLEQALRY
+416 PQLTVEQALRY
-427 AAELRLPPSTSVD
+427 AAELRLPPGTSAD
-440 RRREAVHS
+440 RRREVVRS
-448 ALEKMGLSSLR
+448 VLEKMGLSSLR

-464 KLTVEQRKRA
+464 KLTAEQRKRA

-561 AVILKRVRADP
+561 AVILKRVRSDP
-572 YGAHDEYLARQH
+572 YGAHDAYLARQQ

-591 EPLESDEHPAPPPLP
+591 EPVESVEHPAPPPLP
-606 SLLRQS
+606 SLLGQS

-627 RYFIFLTILP
+627 RYFVFLTILP

-672 LAVGAVLIGTALG
+672 LVVGAVLMGTALG

-691 EQRIFRREQAH
+691 ERRIFRREQAH

-731 ATVGTAAPS
+731 ATVGTEAPS
-740 HGGALLGHGKLGAT
+740 HGGALLGHGKLGAS

-780 YSEQILLTA
+780 YSEQIVLTA

-802 LFPLSGR
+802 LFPISGR

-831 IDVHAVNPLAEAD
+831 VDVHAVNPLAEAD

>member
-20 SFPTG
+20 SFLTG

-35 ADIRLDAA
+35 ADIRLEAA
-43 GPSSTPPLVVLHYN
+43 GASATPPLVVLHYN
-57 GDQWIAV
+57 GDQWLAV
-64 DRSEAGIYVDG
+64 DRSEAGIFVDG

-125 PRPPRPVQHNRPP
+125 PRPPRPVHHNRPP
-138 VPPPPLRPPPPP
+138 VPPPLLPPPPARPRPTPGPAPWSAPQRPPPP
-150 RPMPGAGPW
+150 RPMP
-159 PAPPPPPP
+159 PPPPPSAQ
-167 PMPAP
+167 AP
-172 PLPIAQPPPP
+172 QPPPL
-182 PPLQPPPQQL
+182 LQPPPQQ
-192 APPQPAPGLPP
+192 PAPD
-203 GIPPPAPRRTA
+203 
-214 VTARLTGAMQKL
+214 L
-226 LPRRPQPRP
+226 LPAFPP
-235 SEAAPTTQLEQPAE
+235 SVS
-249 EKTPPPPLP
+249 K
-258 LPPPQ
+258 
-263 QPEPDL
+263 
-269 PPAIPAPAP
+269 
-278 RRTVVTARLTGA
+278 RTVVTARLTGA
-290 MQKLLPRRPQPRPH
+290 MHKLLPRRPQPRPH
-304 EAAPTTQLEQPAEE
+304 EAAPTTQLPQPAEE
-318 KIPSPPTERV
+318 TIPSPSPERV
-328 SITGSLQ
+328 SITGALQ

-340 LSVDGDQALADLS
+340 LSVDGEQALADLS

-427 AAELRLPPSTSVD
+427 AAELRLPPGTSAD
-440 RRREAVHS
+440 RRREVVRS
-448 ALEKMGLSSLR
+448 VLEKMGLSSLR

-524 PSNLDAC
+524 PTNLDAC
-531 DRVLVLTPTGIPVFA
+531 DRVLVLTPTGIPMFA

-591 EPLESDEHPAPPPLP
+591 EPLETVEHPAPPPLP

-672 LAVGAVLIGTALG
+672 LAVGAVLMGTALG

-731 ATVGTAAPS
+731 ATVGTGAPT
-740 HGGALLGHGKLGAT
+740 HGAALLGHSKLGAS

-761 AVTAIVSAMVALGF
+761 AVTATVSAMVALGF

-802 LFPLSGR
+802 LFPISGR
-809 FPLEQIAGLV
+809 FPLEQIAALV

-831 IDVHAVNPLAEAD
+831 VDIHAVNPLAEAD

-855 LDMGVLIGFGVV
+855 LDIGALIGFGVA

>member
-1 MSTATFGPPLIVW
+1 VAVSTATFGPLLIIW

-20 SFPTG
+20 SFPAG

-35 ADIRLDAA
+35 ADIHLDPA
-43 GPSSTPPLVVLHYN
+43 GWSATPPLLVLLHYN

-64 DRSEAGIYVDG
+64 DRNEAGIFVDG

-119 RPAAPP
+119 RPVAPP
-125 PRPPRPVQHNRPP
+125 PRPPGPVHQGRAP
-138 VPPPPLRPPPPP
+138 VPPPLPPPPPPPP
-150 RPMPGAGPW
+150 RPMPPPMPR
-159 PAPPPPPP
+159 PAPWSAPP
-167 PMPAP
+167 PMPA
-172 PLPIAQPPPP
+172 AF
-182 PPLQPPPQQL
+182 
-192 APPQPAPGLPP
+192 
-203 GIPPPAPRRTA
+203 PPAAPKGSP
-214 VTARLTGAMQKL
+214 VTARLTGAMNKL
-226 LPRRPQPRP
+226 LPRRPRP
-235 SEAAPTTQLEQPAE
+235 DEAAPTTQL
-249 EKTPPPPLP
+249 
-258 LPPPQ
+258 
-263 QPEPDL
+263 
-269 PPAIPAPAP
+269 
-278 RRTVVTARLTGA
+278 
-290 MQKLLPRRPQPRPH
+290 PQPD
-304 EAAPTTQLEQPAEE
+304 EEQ
-318 KIPSPPTERV
+318 IPSPSTERV

-340 LSVDGDQALADLS
+340 LSVDGEQALADLS

-416 PQLTLEQALRY
+416 PQLTLEQALRF
-427 AAELRLPPSTSVD
+427 AAELRLPPSTSAE
-440 RRREAVHS
+440 RRHEVVRSV
-448 ALEKMGLSSLR
+448 LDKMELSTLR

-464 KLTVEQRKRA
+464 RLTVEQRKRG

-496 DSAAEQEMSETLRR
+496 DSAAEQKMSETLRQ

-524 PSNLDAC
+524 PTNLDAC

-546 GAPSQIGTQ
+546 GAPSQIGPQ
-555 LGSTDW
+555 LRSTDW

-584 DAPAADP
+584 DAPVADP
-591 EPLESDEHPAPPPLP
+591 EPLETVEHPAPPPLP
-606 SLLRQS
+606 NLLRQS
-612 IIAARRQAWLMVADQ
+612 IVAARRQAWLMVADQ

-637 LLIGAISLL
+637 LLIAAITLL
-646 VPGDAGLGPASR
+646 VPGNAGLGPASR

-672 LAVGAVLIGTALG
+672 LAVGAVLMGTALG
-685 IRDLFG
+685 IRDLYG

-719 TAIVQTAVITIV
+719 TALVQTAVITIV
-731 ATVGTAAPS
+731 ATVGTGAPA
-740 HGGALLGHGKLGAT
+740 HGAVLLGHSKLGAS

-761 AVTAIVSAMVALGF
+761 AVTAIVSAMVALAF
-775 SLLAT
+775 SSRAT
-780 YSEQILLTA
+780 YPEQILLNA

-796 MVFAGA
+796 LVLAGA
-802 LFPLSGR
+802 LFPISGR

-819 PSRWGFAAAAAT
+819 PSRWGFAAAAST
-831 IDVHAVNPLAEAD
+831 VDVHAVNPLAEAD

-855 LDMGVLIGFGVV
+855 LDMGALIGFGVA

>member
-1 MSTATFGPPLIVW
+1 VSTATFGPLLIVW

-20 SFPTG
+20 SFPAG

-35 ADIRLDAA
+35 ADIRLNAA
-43 GPSSTPPLVVLHYN
+43 GPSATPPLVVLHYN
-57 GDQWIAV
+57 GEQWLAV
-64 DRSEAGIYVDG
+64 DRSEAGIFVDG

-107 PPPPRQAPPPPM
+107 PPPPPQAPPPPM

-125 PRPPRPVQHNRPP
+125 PRLSRPVHHNRAP
-138 VPPPPLRPPPPP
+138 VPPPLLPPPPPPP
-150 RPMPGAGPW
+150 RPMPGPAPW
-159 PAPPPPPP
+159 SAPPPPRPMPPPQPPLAQAPPPPPP
-167 PMPAP
+167 
-172 PLPIAQPPPP
+172 LH
-182 PPLQPPPQQL
+182 
-192 APPQPAPGLPP
+192 
-203 GIPPPAPRRTA
+203 
-214 VTARLTGAMQKL
+214 
-226 LPRRPQPRP
+226 
-235 SEAAPTTQLEQPAE
+235 
-249 EKTPPPPLP
+249 
-258 LPPPQ
+258 PPPQ

-269 PPAIPAPAP
+269 PQAIPAPASK
-278 RRTVVTARLTGA
+278 RTVVTARLTGA

-318 KIPSPPTERV
+318 KISSPPPERV

-416 PQLTLEQALRY
+416 PQLTLGQALRY
-427 AAELRLPPSTSVD
+427 AAELRLPPGTSAD
-440 RRREAVHS
+440 RRREVVRS
-448 ALEKMGLSSLR
+448 VLEKMGLSSLR

-546 GAPSQIGTQ
+546 GTPSQIGAQ

-591 EPLESDEHPAPPPLP
+591 EPLETAEHPAPPPLP

-637 LLIGAISLL
+637 LLIGAITLL

-672 LAVGAVLIGTALG
+672 LAVGAVLMGTALG

-691 EQRIFRREQAH
+691 ARRIFRREQAH

-731 ATVGTAAPS
+731 ATVGTGAPS

-761 AVTAIVSAMVALGF
+761 AVTAIVSAMLALSF

-802 LFPLSGR
+802 LFPISGR

-831 IDVHAVNPLAEAD
+831 VDVHAVNPLAEAD
-844 DSWKHSSGQWL
+844 DSWRHSSGQWL

>member
-1 MSTATFGPPLIVW
+1 MGGKGVAVSTATFGPPLIVW

-30 GLDSS
+30 GLDSD
-35 ADIRLDAA
+35 ADIRLEAA
-43 GPSSTPPLVVLHYN
+43 GPSATPPLVVLHYN
-57 GDQWIAV
+57 GDQWLAV
-64 DRSEAGIYVDG
+64 DRSEAGIFVDG

-107 PPPPRQAPPPPM
+107 PPPPPQAPPPPM
-119 RPAAPP
+119 RPTAPP
-125 PRPPRPVQHNRPP
+125 PRPPRPVHHNRPP
-138 VPPPPLRPPPPP
+138 VPPPLLPPPP
-150 RPMPGAGPW
+150 RPMPGPVAW
-159 PAPPPPPP
+159 SAPPPPPP
-167 PMPAP
+167 PMPTP
-172 PLPIAQPPPP
+172 PPPPRPMPPPP
-182 PPLQPPPQQL
+182 PPLLQ
-192 APPQPAPGLPP
+192 
-203 GIPPPAPRRTA
+203 
-214 VTARLTGAMQKL
+214 
-226 LPRRPQPRP
+226 
-235 SEAAPTTQLEQPAE
+235 
-249 EKTPPPPLP
+249 
-258 LPPPQ
+258 PPPQ

-269 PPAIPAPAP
+269 APAFPPPASK
-278 RRTVVTARLTGA
+278 RTVVTARLTGA

-304 EAAPTTQLEQPAEE
+304 EAAPTTQLPQQSEE
-318 KIPSPPTERV
+318 KIPSPSPERAR
-328 SITGSLQ
+328 ITGQLQ

-397 AADDVRPHV
+397 AADVVRPHV

-427 AAELRLPPSTSVD
+427 AAELRLPPGTSAD
-440 RRREAVHS
+440 HRREVVRS
-448 ALEKMGLSSLR
+448 VLEKMGLSSLR

-524 PSNLDAC
+524 PTNLDAC

-572 YGAHDEYLARQH
+572 YGAHDAYLARQQ

-591 EPLESDEHPAPPPLP
+591 EPLETVEHPAPPPLP

-646 VPGDAGLGPASR
+646 VPGDAGLGPASS

-672 LAVGAVLIGTALG
+672 LAVGAVLMGTAVG

-731 ATVGTAAPS
+731 ATVGTGAPTN
-740 HGGALLGHGKLGAT
+740 GGALLGHGKLGAS

-802 LFPLSGR
+802 LFPISGR
-809 FPLEQIAGLV
+809 LPLEQIAALV

-831 IDVHAVNPLAEAD
+831 VDVHAVNPLAEAD

>member
-1 MSTATFGPPLIVW
+1 LIVW

-20 SFPTG
+20 SFPIG
-25 RDVTV
+25 RDVIV

-35 ADIRLDAA
+35 ADVRLDAA
-43 GPSSTPPLVVLHYN
+43 GPSATPPLVVLHYN

-64 DRSEAGIYVDG
+64 DRSEAGIFVDG

-107 PPPPRQAPPPPM
+107 PPPPAQAPPPPMRPAVPPPPM

-125 PRPPRPVQHNRPP
+125 PRPPRPVHHNRPP

-150 RPMPGAGPW
+150 GARAW
-159 PAPPPPPP
+159 SAPPPPPP
-167 PMPAP
+167 P
-172 PLPIAQPPPP
+172 PL
-182 PPLQPPPQQL
+182 LQ
-192 APPQPAPGLPP
+192 
-203 GIPPPAPRRTA
+203 
-214 VTARLTGAMQKL
+214 
-226 LPRRPQPRP
+226 
-235 SEAAPTTQLEQPAE
+235 
-249 EKTPPPPLP
+249 
-258 LPPPQ
+258 PPPQ

-290 MQKLLPRRPQPRPH
+290 MQKLRPRRPQPPLH
-304 EAAPTTQLEQPAEE
+304 EAAPTTQLQQPAEE
-318 KIPSPPTERV
+318 KIPSPSPERV
-328 SITGSLQ
+328 SITGPLQ

-340 LSVDGDQALADLS
+340 LSVDGEQALADLS

-378 LGGAIQPSGGTVDF
+378 LGGAVQPSGGTVDF

-416 PQLTLEQALRY
+416 PQLTLVQALRY
-427 AAELRLPPSTSVD
+427 AAELRLPPGTSAD
-440 RRREAVHS
+440 HRREVVRS
-448 ALEKMGLSSLR
+448 ALEKVGLSSLR

-496 DSAAEQEMSETLRR
+496 DAAAEQEMSETLRR

-546 GAPSQIGTQ
+546 GAPSEIGTQ

-561 AVILKRVRADP
+561 TVILKRVRADP
-572 YGAHDEYLARQH
+572 YGTHDEYLARQQ

-591 EPLESDEHPAPPPLP
+591 EPLESVEHPAPPPLP
-606 SLLRQS
+606 SLLRQI

-672 LAVGAVLIGTALG
+672 LAVGAVLMGTALG
-685 IRDLFG
+685 IRELFG

-731 ATVGTAAPS
+731 ATVGTGAPS

-802 LFPLSGR
+802 LFPISGR

-819 PSRWGFAAAAAT
+819 PARWGFAAAAAT
-831 IDVHAVNPLAEAD
+831 VDVHAVNPLAEAD

-855 LDMGVLIGFGVV
+855 LDMGVLIGLGVV
-867 ATAALRWRLRRPSR
+867 ATATLRWRLRRPSR

>member
-43 GPSSTPPLVVLHYN
+43 GPSATPPLVVLHYN

-64 DRSEAGIYVDG
+64 DRSEAGIFVDG

-107 PPPPRQAPPPPM
+107 PPPPPQAPPPPM

-150 RPMPGAGPW
+150 RPMPGPGPW
-159 PAPPPPPP
+159 SAPPPPPP

-172 PLPIAQPPPP
+172 PPPLAQAPPP
-182 PPLQPPPQQL
+182 PPLLQ
-192 APPQPAPGLPP
+192 
-203 GIPPPAPRRTA
+203 
-214 VTARLTGAMQKL
+214 
-226 LPRRPQPRP
+226 
-235 SEAAPTTQLEQPAE
+235 
-249 EKTPPPPLP
+249 
-258 LPPPQ
+258 PPPQ

-269 PPAIPAPAP
+269 PPAIPPPAP
-278 RRTVVTARLTGA
+278 KRTVVTARLTGA

-427 AAELRLPPSTSVD
+427 AAELRLPPSTSAD

-448 ALEKMGLSSLR
+448 VLEKMGLSSLR

-524 PSNLDAC
+524 PTNLDAC

-572 YGAHDEYLARQH
+572 YGAHDAYLARQQ

-591 EPLESDEHPAPPPLP
+591 EPLETVEHPAPPPLP

-672 LAVGAVLIGTALG
+672 LAVGAVLMGTALG

-731 ATVGTAAPS
+731 ATVGTGAPS

-802 LFPLSGR
+802 LFPISGR

-831 IDVHAVNPLAEAD
+831 VDVHAVNPLAEAD

>member
-1 MSTATFGPPLIVW
+1 
-14 LGPRRY
+14 
-20 SFPTG
+20 
-25 RDVTV
+25 
-30 GLDSS
+30 
-35 ADIRLDAA
+35 
-43 GPSSTPPLVVLHYN
+43 
-57 GDQWIAV
+57 
-64 DRSEAGIYVDG
+64 
-75 VRMST
+75 
-80 VFIHDGRAI
+80 
-89 TLGDPQYGPRLV
+89 
-101 FQLAAP
+101 
-107 PPPPRQAPPPPM
+107 
-119 RPAAPP
+119 
-125 PRPPRPVQHNRPP
+125 
-138 VPPPPLRPPPPP
+138 
-150 RPMPGAGPW
+150 
-159 PAPPPPPP
+159 
-167 PMPAP
+167 
-172 PLPIAQPPPP
+172 
-182 PPLQPPPQQL
+182 
-192 APPQPAPGLPP
+192 
-203 GIPPPAPRRTA
+203 
-214 VTARLTGAMQKL
+214 
-226 LPRRPQPRP
+226 
-235 SEAAPTTQLEQPAE
+235 
-249 EKTPPPPLP
+249 
-258 LPPPQ
+258 
-263 QPEPDL
+263 
-269 PPAIPAPAP
+269 
-278 RRTVVTARLTGA
+278 VVTARLTGA
-290 MQKLLPRRPQPRPH
+290 MQKLLPRRSRPRLL
-304 EAAPTTQLEQPAEE
+304 EAAPTTQLQQPAEE
-318 KIPSPPTERV
+318 KIPSPSPERV
-328 SITGSLQ
+328 SITGPLQ

-340 LSVDGDQALADLS
+340 LSVDGEQALADLS

-378 LGGAIQPSGGTVDF
+378 LGGAVQPSGGSVDF

-416 PQLTLEQALRY
+416 PQLTLDQALRY
-427 AAELRLPPSTSVD
+427 AAELRLPPGTSAD
-440 RRREAVHS
+440 RRREVVRS
-448 ALEKMGLSSLR
+448 VLEKMGLSSLR

-555 LGSTDW
+555 LRSTDW
-561 AVILKRVRADP
+561 AVILKRVRSDP
-572 YGAHDEYLARQH
+572 YGAHDEYLARQQ

-591 EPLESDEHPAPPPLP
+591 EPPESVEHPAPPPLP

-612 IIAARRQAWLMVADQ
+612 IIATRRQAWLLVADQ

-685 IRDLFG
+685 IRDLFS

-731 ATVGTAAPS
+731 ATVGTGAPS

-780 YSEQILLTA
+780 YSEQILLSA

-802 LFPLSGR
+802 LFPISGR

-831 IDVHAVNPLAEAD
+831 VDVHAVNPLAEAD

-855 LDMGVLIGFGVV
+855 LDMGALIGFGVA

>member
-1 MSTATFGPPLIVW
+1 MPGFAPW
-14 LGPRRY
+14 
-20 SFPTG
+20 
-25 RDVTV
+25 
-30 GLDSS
+30 S
-35 ADIRLDAA
+35 A
-43 GPSSTPPLVVLHYN
+43 S
-57 GDQWIAV
+57 
-64 DRSEAGIYVDG
+64 
-75 VRMST
+75 
-80 VFIHDGRAI
+80 
-89 TLGDPQYGPRLV
+89 
-101 FQLAAP
+101 
-107 PPPPRQAPPPPM
+107 
-119 RPAAPP
+119 
-125 PRPPRPVQHNRPP
+125 
-138 VPPPPLRPPPPP
+138 PPP
-150 RPMPGAGPW
+150 RPMPPPPPPSAQ
-159 PAPPPPPP
+159 APPPPPP
-167 PMPAP
+167 
-172 PLPIAQPPPP
+172 L
-182 PPLQPPPQQL
+182 LQ
-192 APPQPAPGLPP
+192 
-203 GIPPPAPRRTA
+203 
-214 VTARLTGAMQKL
+214 
-226 LPRRPQPRP
+226 
-235 SEAAPTTQLEQPAE
+235 
-249 EKTPPPPLP
+249 
-258 LPPPQ
+258 PPPQ

-269 PPAIPAPAP
+269 PPAFPPPASK
-278 RRTVVTARLTGA
+278 RTVVTARLTGA

-304 EAAPTTQLEQPAEE
+304 EAAPTTQLPQPTEE
-318 KIPSPPTERV
+318 KIPSPSQGRV
-328 SITGSLQ
+328 SITGALQ

-340 LSVDGDQALADLS
+340 LSVDGEQALADLS

-427 AAELRLPPSTSVD
+427 AAELRLPPGTSAD
-440 RRREAVHS
+440 RRREVVRS
-448 ALEKMGLSSLR
+448 VLEKMGLSLLR

-524 PSNLDAC
+524 PTNLDAC

-591 EPLESDEHPAPPPLP
+591 EPLETVEHPAPPPLP

-672 LAVGAVLIGTALG
+672 LAVGAVLMGTALG

-731 ATVGTAAPS
+731 ATVGTGAPT
-740 HGGALLGHGKLGAT
+740 HGAALLGHSKLGAS

-802 LFPLSGR
+802 LFPISGR
-809 FPLEQIAGLV
+809 FPLEQIAALV

-831 IDVHAVNPLAEAD
+831 VDIHAVNPLAEAD
-844 DSWKHSSGQWL
+844 DSWKHTSGQWL
-855 LDMGVLIGFGVV
+855 LDMGALIGFGVA

>member
-43 GPSSTPPLVVLHYN
+43 GPSATPPLVVLHYN

-64 DRSEAGIYVDG
+64 DRSEAGIFVDG

-107 PPPPRQAPPPPM
+107 PPQPPQAPPPPM
-119 RPAAPP
+119 RPPVPP
-125 PRPPRPVQHNRPP
+125 PRPQRPVHHNRPP
-138 VPPPPLRPPPPP
+138 VRPPLLPPPPRAMPGPVAWSAVPPPPL
-150 RPMPGAGPW
+150 
-159 PAPPPPPP
+159 
-167 PMPAP
+167 
-172 PLPIAQPPPP
+172 LQPPPP
-182 PPLQPPPQQL
+182 LAQAPPPLPLRQPPPQQPEPDV
-192 APPQPAPGLPP
+192 PPAF
-203 GIPPPAPRRTA
+203 PPPAPKRMA
-214 VTARLTGAMQKL
+214 VTSRLTGAMHKL

-235 SEAAPTTQLEQPAE
+235 DDFALTTQLP
-249 EKTPPPPLP
+249 
-258 LPPPQ
+258 
-263 QPEPDL
+263 
-269 PPAIPAPAP
+269 
-278 RRTVVTARLTGA
+278 
-290 MQKLLPRRPQPRPH
+290 
-304 EAAPTTQLEQPAEE
+304 QPAEE
-318 KIPSPPTERV
+318 KIPSPSPERV
-328 SITGSLQ
+328 SITGPLQ

-340 LSVDGDQALADLS
+340 LSVDGEQALADLS

-392 DGHDV
+392 DGHYV

-406 GLVPHHDLLH
+406 GLVPRHDLLH
-416 PQLTLEQALRY
+416 PQLTLEQALGY
-427 AAELRLPPSTSVD
+427 AAELRLPPGTSAD
-440 RRREAVHS
+440 RRREVVRS
-448 ALEKMGLSSLR
+448 VLEKMGLSSLR

-496 DSAAEQEMSETLRR
+496 DSAAEQQMSETLRR

-524 PSNLDAC
+524 PTNLDAC

-775 SLLAT
+775 SMLAT

-802 LFPLSGR
+802 LFPISGR

-819 PSRWGFAAAAAT
+819 PSRWGFAATAAT
-831 IDVHAVNPLAEAD
+831 VDVHAVNPLAEAD

>member
-43 GPSSTPPLVVLHYN
+43 GPSATPPLVVLHYN

-64 DRSEAGIYVDG
+64 DRSEAGIFVDG

-107 PPPPRQAPPPPM
+107 PPPPPQAPPPPM
-119 RPAAPP
+119 RPVAPS
-125 PRPPRPVQHNRPP
+125 PRPPWPVHHNRPP

-150 RPMPGAGPW
+150 PRPMPGPAPW
-159 PAPPPPPP
+159 SAPPPPPP
-167 PMPAP
+167 PTPAP
-172 PLPIAQPPPP
+172 PPPLAQAPPP
-182 PPLQPPPQQL
+182 PPLLQPPPR
-192 APPQPAPGLPP
+192 QPG
-203 GIPPPAPRRTA
+203 
-214 VTARLTGAMQKL
+214 
-226 LPRRPQPRP
+226 
-235 SEAAPTTQLEQPAE
+235 
-249 EKTPPPPLP
+249 
-258 LPPPQ
+258 
-263 QPEPDL
+263 PDL
-269 PPAIPAPAP
+269 PQAFPAPTP
-278 RRTVVTARLTGA
+278 KRTVVTARLTGA

-378 LGGAIQPSGGTVDF
+378 LGGTVQPSGGTVDF

-440 RRREAVHS
+440 HRREAVHS
-448 ALEKMGLSSLR
+448 VLEKMGLSSLR

-561 AVILKRVRADP
+561 AVILRRVRSDP

-591 EPLESDEHPAPPPLP
+591 EPPESVEHPASPPLP

-672 LAVGAVLIGTALG
+672 LAVGAVLMGTALG

-702 GLSAS
+702 GFSAS
-707 AFLAGKVIVYSL
+707 AFLAGKVMVYSL

-731 ATVGTAAPS
+731 ATVGTGAPS

-802 LFPLSGR
+802 LFPISGR

-831 IDVHAVNPLAEAD
+831 VDVHAVNPLAEAD